1 MGILNPAA
9 LPFFSLL
16 GILVLIYLRQRTRT
30 RIEVPS
36 LLLWESIT
44 EDRVRSRRFRPDLLF
59 FLQALLLLFLIGGLL
74 HPYWSRAVTE
84 TRGDR
89 QILVFDL
96 SASMQARED
105 GLRRFD
111 LALDQAKDVVQSL
124 APLDEVMLISIA
136 ARPHVV
142 SGFTTDHRLLL
153 HRLESLQPQDT
164 GTQLELGIELALVQ
178 RDRAGRQAQI
188 HVFTDVAL
196 SQLSLSE
203 AQLQALSYHRV
214 GETDDNMALASVHVY
229 QNPFQDYSQAQAYI
243 LVRNYATRTKG
254 ATLSVALNGQAVF
267 QEEFSLSANTTRS
280 FSLRGF
286 SGPGQ
291 LAVHLESEDA
301 LAVDNHALNWI
312 AERRSWQLVLVS
324 PVAHLHE
331 ELRQVSQS
339 LPGVTLVSTR
349 PEDFSPDQLNEQD
362 VVLFH
367 QFVPGAVISANS
379 LYIFPPVEN
388 PLFPV
393 LTEAADLNIL
403 DWNDEHEILRNLQY
417 VEALPFK
424 QARILALPP
433 WAQVLISSRTQHG
446 EIPLALTGEKD
457 GHRVVCLAF
466 DLGAGNLTDSDNLTL
481 LVLFLNALRWLRPP
495 NPLNPHLLPVGDMFF
510 LPADAPLDRARLS
523 TPQAEAQALATDT
536 VSLDQVGIYRI
547 EAETYQAVL
556 YANLFDEAESDIGR
570 QAAEDSADVPT
581 SACLSACLLEGT
593 LAHQGSPRCHRQESE
608 QHPKKCTAKF
618 PSNLVGVCTGSPRF
632 FSSASGCTPCG
643 ALRWGAQHDH
653 RNFWPT
659 VYDPVAQVIVA
670 LPLVAAPVAALTRTR
685 PAGRA
690 GGRDAASDCGRQ
702 PGYYGPGRSEL
713 SDHSLRSEVSRC
725 GGG

>member
-74 HPYWSRAVTE
+74 HPYWPRAVTE

-188 HVFTDVAL
+188 HVFTDMAL

-570 QAAEDSADVPT
+570 HAAEDTLRRRADIGMSVGMSAGGHAGSSGQPQVSPPGVRTTSEEVHREVPVEFGRGLYWL
-581 SACLSACLLEGT
+581 AALLLLGEW
-593 LAHQGSPRCHRQESE
+593 LY
-608 QHPKKCTAKF
+608 
-618 PSNLVGVCTGSPRF
+618 
-632 FSSASGCTPCG
+632 
-643 ALRWGAQHDH
+643 ALRRSQMG
-653 RNFWPT
+653 
-659 VYDPVAQVIVA
+659 
-670 LPLVAAPVAALTRTR
+670 RT
-685 PAGRA
+685 A
-690 GGRDAASDCGRQ
+690 
-702 PGYYGPGRSEL
+702 
-713 SDHSLRSEVSRC
+713 
-725 GGG
+725 